1 MSLTNK
7 ERISKAQ
14 DIVLT
19 QTCVEFIEDYHCTPD
34 FVEVIG
40 NAGGDVLTFRVYNDG
55 SIYER

>member
-14 DIVLT
+14 DIVLA
-19 QTCVEFIEDYHCTPD
+19 QTCVEFIEDYHWTPD

>member
-7 ERISKAQ
+7 EKISKAQ
-14 DIVLT
+14 DIVLA
-19 QTCVEFIEDYHCTPD
+19 QTCVEFIEDYRCTPD